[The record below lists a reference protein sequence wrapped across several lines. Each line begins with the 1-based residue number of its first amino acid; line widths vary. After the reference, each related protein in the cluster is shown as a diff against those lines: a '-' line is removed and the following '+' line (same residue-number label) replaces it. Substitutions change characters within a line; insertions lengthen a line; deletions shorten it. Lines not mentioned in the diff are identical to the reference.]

1 MKNNLKKWFG
11 VANQH
16 NKIFHCS
23 AHAALLFASLCMFV
37 PKIHAQEDRSP
48 ERDLLL
54 QNPAKEIPPLKRD
67 TPPIV
72 PLGTDFQNSVLL
84 LNNRFRVDSD
94 VDEVTMVF
102 FRDRGSAPVV
112 LVRPDGS
119 KIFIE
124 NDEEDP
130 NVQWYETQT
139 YDMISIKK
147 PMPGPWQAVGQVLEG
162 SKVMVIADIVLDA
175 QPIPRNIYSGEIIK
189 QTAVLKNN
197 GKQVDFSP
205 FRDVVSLTI
214 DFVSN
219 NNPNFENF
227 GLGTRTIARFQ
238 DNGEG
243 LDEIAGD
250 GVFTGQFNL
259 SIPSGEWRPTFGIR
273 TPLYNREQ
281 INETVILHPNP
292 IFINVKVDETNEAE
306 HVIMIDTDS
315 KHIKLDSLLLDGKV
329 THPNGDTDNVTM
341 TETNDLVKVIK
352 VKNTGFGI
360 YRIKLTAFATTADG
374 REVIINVPEHTFV
387 TIAPP
392 EPEPIPTLELEV
404 NDTSKEPA
412 QPISMTLPI
421 DMWTATDTV
430 SFIIAINLFI
440 FVFGGIG
447 IFLVLNKRKYPN
459 DHIILRCKLAC
470 FTLLDKLK
478 NLRKSKLKSDAV
490 E

>member
-1 MKNNLKKWFG
+1 M
-11 VANQH
+11 
-16 NKIFHCS
+16 
-23 AHAALLFASLCMFV
+23 LFASLCAFV
-37 PKIHAQEDRSP
+37 PKTHAQENEFP

-54 QNPAKEIPPLKRD
+54 QNPVKEAAPLKRD
-67 TPPIV
+67 TPLVV

-102 FRDRGSAPVV
+102 FRERGSAPVV

-119 KIFIE
+119 KLFIE

-130 NVQWYETQT
+130 SMRWYETQT
-139 YDMISIKK
+139 YDMITIKK
-147 PMPGPWQAVGQVLEG
+147 PMPGPWQAVGQVLKG
-162 SKVMVIADIVLDA
+162 SKVMVIANIVLDA
-175 QPIPRNIYSGEIIK
+175 QPIPRHVYSGEIIK

-219 NNPNFENF
+219 NNPNYENF
-227 GLGTRTIARFQ
+227 GLGSRTIARFQ
-238 DNGEG
+238 DNGQG

-259 SIPSGEWRPTFGIR
+259 SIPSGEWRPTFIIR
-273 TPLYNREQ
+273 TPMYNREQ

-292 IFINVKVDETNEAE
+292 IFINVKVDETNEAD
-306 HVIMIDTDS
+306 HVIMVDTDG

-352 VKNTGFGI
+352 VKNNGFGI

-387 TIAPP
+387 TIKPP
-392 EPEPIPTLELEV
+392 EPEPESIPPLEPSEANISLEPV
-404 NDTSKEPA
+404 QPVAMKSEKDT
-412 QPISMTLPI
+412 
-421 DMWTATDTV
+421 WTATDTV
-430 SFIIAINLFI
+430 SVIIAINLFI

-459 DHIILRCKLAC
+459 DHVMLRCKLAH
-470 FTLLDKLK
+470 FTLMDKLK
-478 NLRKSKLKSDAV
+478 KFRRSKTKSEAD

>member
-1 MKNNLKKWFG
+1 
-11 VANQH
+11 
-16 NKIFHCS
+16 
-23 AHAALLFASLCMFV
+23 MFV
-37 PKIHAQEDRSP
+37 SKTHAQEDAFP

-54 QNPAKEIPPLKRD
+54 QNLVKEAPSLKRD

-72 PLGTDFQNSVLL
+72 SLGTDFQNSVLL

-119 KIFIE
+119 KLFIE

-139 YDMISIKK
+139 YDMITIKK

-175 QPIPRNIYSGEIIK
+175 QPIPRHIYSGEIIK

-219 NNPNFENF
+219 NNPNYENF
-227 GLGTRTIARFQ
+227 GLGSRTIARFQ

-259 SIPSGEWRPTFGIR
+259 SIPSGEWRPTFIIR
-273 TPLYNREQ
+273 TPMYNREQ

-292 IFINVKVDETNEAE
+292 IFINVNVDETNEAD
-306 HVIMIDTDS
+306 HVIMVDTDG

-352 VKNTGFGI
+352 VKNNGFGI

-392 EPEPIPTLELEV
+392 EPEPIPIPTLEPSVNNTSLEPV
-404 NDTSKEPA
+404 PRIAMTPEKDT
-412 QPISMTLPI
+412 
-421 DMWTATDTV
+421 WTATDTV

-440 FVFGGIG
+440 LVFGGIG

-459 DHIILRCKLAC
+459 DHVMLRSKLAY
-470 FTLLDKLK
+470 FTLMDKLK
-478 NLRKSKLKSDAV
+478 NFSRSKMKSEAD

>member
-1 MKNNLKKWFG
+1 LKKNLKKWFG
-11 VANQH
+11 VTNQH
-16 NKIFHCS
+16 NNIFHQS
-23 AHAALLFASLCMFV
+23 TYAVLLIAGLCLFV
-37 PKIHAQEDRSP
+37 SKPFAQENRTS

-54 QNPAKEIPPLKRD
+54 QNPEQEKLTSKRD
-67 TPPIV
+67 NPPIV
-72 PLGTDFQNSVLL
+72 PLGTEFQNSILF

-102 FRDRGSAPVV
+102 FRDRGSAPIV

-119 KIFIE
+119 KLFIE

-130 NVQWYETQT
+130 NVRWYETQT
-139 YDMISIKK
+139 YDMITIKK

-219 NNPNFENF
+219 NNPNYENF
-227 GLGTRTIARFQ
+227 GVGSRTIARFQ

-243 LDEIAGD
+243 LDEVAAD

-259 SIPSGEWRPTFGIR
+259 SIPSGEWRPTFGIK
-273 TPLYNREQ
+273 TPMYNREQ

-292 IFINVKVDETNEAE
+292 IFINVDVDETNTAD
-306 HVIMIDTDS
+306 HIITVGTDV
-315 KHIKLDSLLLDGKV
+315 KHIKLDSLLLDGKI
-329 THPNGDTDNVTM
+329 THPNGDTDNITM
-341 TETNDLVKVIK
+341 TETNDAVRVIK
-352 VKNTGFGI
+352 VKNDGFGI
-360 YRIKLTAFATTADG
+360 YRMKLTAFATTFDG
-374 REVIINVPEHTFV
+374 REVIINVPERTFV
-387 TIAPP
+387 TFAPP
-392 EPEPIPTLELEV
+392 EPEPEPELNLNQV
-404 NDTSKEPA
+404 TIAFVAPAVSGSSKDA
-412 QPISMTLPI
+412 
-421 DMWTATDTV
+421 WTATDTI
-430 SFIIAINLFI
+430 SFIVAINLFM
-440 FVFGGIG
+440 FVFGGMG
-447 IFLVLNKRKYPN
+447 VFLLLNKRKHPN
-459 DHIILRCKLAC
+459 DHILLRCKAAC
-470 FTLLDKLK
+470 LTLIGKLK
-478 NLRKSKLKSDAV
+478 HFKKVKLKSKAD